1 MEAAGTRPGRPLLR
15 KHPARR
21 GRRAEEGRAQAA
33 NEGTRKRAG
42 RKRPTRAGRKR
53 TRLPDTRKTW
63 KRRARARG
71 VHCSGNTRPDE
82 DVGRVGPRQLD
93 AATSQAPMEEEPDWS
108 CDNQSE
114 DGCLPSHAPRSHTPR
129 SLCSATTLAQGLG
142 FDSRWWGPSH
152 SNLSHGAVPP
162 RGFSRGFCPGF
173 FFPRL
178 LPRGSSQQQHQ
189 LQIKK
194 QGRSQG
200 FFPRLLPRVFSRG
213 FFLGVLPNSNESH
226 KTFQIFPKF

>member
-1 MEAAGTRPGRPLLR
+1 MEPRVDD
-15 KHPARR
+15 PALPAPSGGATRR
-21 GRRAEEGRAQAA
+21 GGAGGLRETAA
-33 NEGTRKRAG
+33 STA
-42 RKRPTRAGRKR
+42 P
-53 TRLPDTRKTW
+53 
-63 KRRARARG
+63 
-71 VHCSGNTRPDE
+71 GNTRPDE

-173 FFPRL
+173 FPAA
-178 LPRGSSQQQHQ
+178 SS
-189 LQIKK
+189 
-194 QGRSQG
+194 
-200 FFPRLLPRVFSRG
+200 
-213 FFLGVLPNSNESH
+213 
-226 KTFQIFPKF
+226 

>member
-1 MEAAGTRPGRPLLR
+1 MEPRVDD
-15 KHPARR
+15 PALPAPSGGATRR
-21 GRRAEEGRAQAA
+21 GGAGGLRETAA
-33 NEGTRKRAG
+33 STA
-42 RKRPTRAGRKR
+42 P
-53 TRLPDTRKTW
+53 
-63 KRRARARG
+63 
-71 VHCSGNTRPDE
+71 GNTRPDE

-189 LQIKK
+189 LQIKNK
-194 QGRSQG
+194 EDQCTDYTIANW
-200 FFPRLLPRVFSRG
+200 FFNL
-213 FFLGVLPNSNESH
+213 NSN
-226 KTFQIFPKF
+226 